1 MDMDMMH
8 TVLQIIA
15 LRIVVLT
22 MLVDISLGGIVSMC
36 VFHHYLAHQQVQA
49 VVAVVAQ

>member
-15 LRIVVLT
+15 LRIVLT
-22 MLVDISLGGIVSMC
+22 MLVDISLGGIVSMG
-36 VFHHYLAHQQVQA
+36 VFHDYLAHQQVQA